1 MIRLYDIY
9 AFVQNLNICK
19 TQYTKSTE
27 CMMCRKK
34 KKERKKKHK
43 TLNVINVHYDIL
55 KNKEN
60 LYLNS
65 ISLILF
71 KTFIKILF
79 YINIHCLMMTI

>member
-34 KKERKKKHK
+34 KKKKKK
-43 TLNVINVHYDIL
+43 KVQNVKRYKCAL
-55 KNKEN
+55 
-60 LYLNS
+60 
-65 ISLILF
+65 
-71 KTFIKILF
+71 
-79 YINIHCLMMTI
+79 